1 MTIGPFVAAFVGN
14 TLYQPW
20 GLLAPFVLAPG
31 QNLVLAETANFNFDS
46 SEPVLAAVPMV
57 FGAINGSAFAF
68 NDVHRVLYGHEDA
81 VDFPETTPYNLI
93 GSVQVVPV
101 PGAALLF
108 GSALA
113 GFAAIGRRRA
123 A

>member
-1 MTIGPFVAAFVGN
+1 M
-14 TLYQPW
+14 
-20 GLLAPFVLAPG
+20 
-31 QNLVLAETANFNFDS
+31 
-46 SEPVLAAVPMV
+46 
-57 FGAINGSAFAF
+57 GSAFGF
-68 NDVHRVLYGHEDA
+68 NDAHRVLYGHEEG
-81 VDFPETTPYNLI
+81 VSEITPYDLI
-93 GSVQVVPV
+93 GSVQVPVPV